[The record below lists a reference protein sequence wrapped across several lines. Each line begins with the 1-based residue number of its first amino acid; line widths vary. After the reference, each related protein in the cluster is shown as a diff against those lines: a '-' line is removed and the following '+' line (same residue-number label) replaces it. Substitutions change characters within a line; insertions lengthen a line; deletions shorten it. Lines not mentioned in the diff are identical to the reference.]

1 MTEQPK
7 IIIDTD
13 WKSQAQA
20 EKERL
25 AAASKPAS
33 PAAPAGVGA
42 GAAGGM
48 AEGAGPAAR
57 QPGEGVKFEDLVGLL
72 TTQALSFMGAYPDPR
87 TGQAVVALDLAKL
100 HIDLLSLLEQ
110 KTKGNLNDTEQKML
124 SQTVHELRLEF
135 VDLTKAIAKAVQEG
149 KISPQQLGAMGAGG
163 LGAIGAS
170 AMGASGMAGPGIMSG
185 PGGGMPPSMGPGST

>member
-25 AAASKPAS
+25 AAASKPQA
-33 PAAPAGVGA
+33 PAAPAG
-42 GAAGGM
+42 AAGGA

-100 HIDLLSLLEQ
+100 HIDLLALLEQ

-149 KISPQQLGAMGAGG
+149 KISPQQLGAMGASG
-163 LGAIGAS
+163 LTG
-170 AMGASGMAGPGIMSG
+170 GMAGPGIMPG
-185 PGGGMPPSMGPGST
+185 AGGGAGGMVVPGST